1 MDLEAAW
8 QAIDT
13 MFLLQAKPQT
23 QPAAPE
29 DDEDEA
35 MDYDDEE
42 DDDEDLDLFGEA
54 TDEEKAARQ
63 KVIDEAKK
71 RGEAKAKLTKSMI
84 VLDVKPWD
92 DTTGMA
98 GHPVRSSLCVQRLM
112 LETLLTVCCACR
124 LVKAGAG
131 SQEHQEGWPA
141 LGIQ

>member
-1 MDLEAAW
+1 MALDNAW
-8 QAIDT
+8 QAIDSRSL
-13 MFLLQAKPQT
+13 FQAKPQT

-35 MDYDDEE
+35 MDYDDDE
-42 DDDEDLDLFGEA
+42 DDDEELDLFGES
-54 TDEEKAARQ
+54 TDEEKTARQ

-92 DTTGMA
+92 DTTGR
-98 GHPVRSSLCVQRLM
+98 GGQLVQSSLCVYCVMQGM
-112 LETLLTVCCACR
+112 SLTVCCACR
-124 LVKAGAG
+124 LGKDGAG

-141 LGIQ
+141 LGLQ